1 MPTQSE
7 HKHIDQADNN
17 HCYARRRGR
26 VSSANQTENGR
37 TSTRVCLPA
46 ARCGNFEDDLGQA
59 ESLGP
64 YKSATIRA
72 AITCTLLSPLHHAL
86 DPNQTSRRGA
96 CEPQEQKVRGVSAA
110 DSVHDAS
117 VSVCVAGRNATS
129 PRTTLTSVKT
139 ARTTVSTKVRS
150 VELRTSVALNGV
162 YMRVVYR

>member
-7 HKHIDQADNN
+7 YEHIDQTDNN

-86 DPNQTSRRGA
+86 TRTKRRAEEPASRKSKKYEAFRLLIL
-96 CEPQEQKVRGVSAA
+96 C
-110 DSVHDAS
+110 
-117 VSVCVAGRNATS
+117 T
-129 PRTTLTSVKT
+129 
-139 ARTTVSTKVRS
+139 
-150 VELRTSVALNGV
+150 
-162 YMRVVYR
+162 MRA